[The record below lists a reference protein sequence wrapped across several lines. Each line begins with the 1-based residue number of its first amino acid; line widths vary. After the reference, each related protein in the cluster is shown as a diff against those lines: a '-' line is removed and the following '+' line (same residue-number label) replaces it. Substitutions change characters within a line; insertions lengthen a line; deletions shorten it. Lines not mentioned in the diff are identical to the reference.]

1 MAYKHTNRYGDIL
14 SVAVKSEEISA
25 QIEQTPIWH
34 FHKHYRNADEGEPT
48 RRKLLEAAFEEIH
61 HMGFQAASLS
71 RILKRTGV
79 TKGAFYH
86 YFPSKNDVGYAV
98 IEEII
103 RLAVYEFWIKPLQ
116 KGNPIDAMIEILAE
130 SGQRMTLDDIR
141 LGCPLANLSQ
151 EMSPVDENFRERI
164 EALYSEWRTGLE
176 NALKRGQK
184 LKQVKTEIDCEATA
198 IMLIASLEG
207 CLSAAKNAQ
216 SREMLHKCGDS
227 LVHVLNNMRA

>member
-1 MAYKHTNRYGDIL
+1 MAIQSK
-14 SVAVKSEEISA
+14 EIPV

-34 FHKHYRNADEGEPT
+34 FHKHYRNADESEPT

-86 YFPSKNDVGYAV
+86 YFPSKKDVGFAV

-103 RLAVYEFWIKPLQ
+103 RVALFEFWIKPLQ
-116 KGNPIDAMIEILAE
+116 QGNPVDAMVAILAE

-151 EMSPVDENFRERI
+151 EMSPVDESFRERI

-184 LKQVKTEIDCEATA
+184 LKQVKIEIDCEATA

-216 SREMLHKCGDS
+216 SRTILHKCGDS
-227 LVHVLNNMRA
+227 LVHVLNNMRVQE

>member
-1 MAYKHTNRYGDIL
+1 MAIQ
-14 SVAVKSEEISA
+14 SEETSA

-34 FHKHYRNADEGEPT
+34 FHKHYRNADESEPT

-86 YFPSKNDVGYAV
+86 YFPSKKDVGYAV

-103 RLAVYEFWIKPLQ
+103 HVAVFEFWIKPLE
-116 KGNPIDAMIEILAE
+116 KGNPMDALISILNE
-130 SGQRMTLDDIR
+130 SGRRMTLEDIR

-151 EMSPVDENFRERI
+151 EMSPVDEGFRERI
-164 EALYSEWRTGLE
+164 ETLYSAWRTGLK

-184 LKQVKTEIDCEATA
+184 LKQVKIEIDCEATA

-216 SREMLHKCGDS
+216 SRTILHQCGDS

>member
-1 MAYKHTNRYGDIL
+1 
-14 SVAVKSEEISA
+14 
-25 QIEQTPIWH
+25 
-34 FHKHYRNADEGEPT
+34 
-48 RRKLLEAAFEEIH
+48 LEAAFEEIH

-71 RILKRTGV
+71 RILRHTGV

-86 YFPSKNDVGYAV
+86 YFPSKKDVGYAV

-103 RLAVYEFWIKPLQ
+103 HVAVFEFWIKPLE
-116 KGNPIDAMIEILAE
+116 KGNPIDALILILKE
-130 SGQRMTLDDIR
+130 SGQRMTLEDIR

-151 EMSPVDENFRERI
+151 EMSPVDEGFRERI
-164 EALYSEWRTGLE
+164 ETLYSAWRTDLK

-184 LKQVKTEIDCEATA
+184 LKQVKIEIDCEATA

-216 SREMLHKCGDS
+216 SRTILHKCGDS
-227 LVHVLNNMRA
+227 LVHVLNNMRVQE